1 MILNPEDRKE
11 CQDLNKIRKQNLRG
25 KKAGLSA
32 IDMCMIRECAKK
44 QAEKMENRAIDNAFL
59 YMLAIPLNVLVNDY
73 WSKSAKK
80 RAPKFINDV
89 MSLYEAVQDGTV
101 SKEELSDLLKDMA
114 GIDVNEELKKRGVKD
129 ETTSTM

>member
-1 MILNPEDRKE
+1 M
-11 CQDLNKIRKQNLRG
+11 NKIRKQNLRG

-44 QAEKMENRAIDNAFL
+44 QAEKMENSATDNAFL

-80 RAPKFINDV
+80 RAPKFIEDV
-89 MSLYEAVQDGTV
+89 MSLYDAVQNGVV
-101 SKEELSDLLKDMA
+101 SDKQLADLLD
-114 GIDVNEELKKRGVKD
+114 ELAGVKID
-129 ETTSTM
+129 ADWMKGNDNEKA

>member
-1 MILNPEDRKE
+1 M
-11 CQDLNKIRKQNLRG
+11 NKIRKQNLRG

-44 QAEKMENRAIDNAFL
+44 QAEKMENSATDNAFL

-73 WSKSAKK
+73 WSKSARK

-101 SKEELSDLLKDMA
+101 SKKELSDLLKDMA
-114 GIDVNEELKKRGVKD
+114 GIDVNEELKKRGVND
-129 ETTSTM
+129 ETKSTV